1 MFDEQSNALCNM
13 ANTVRCCD
21 DHSSA
26 SSEEGVH
33 GSRVGGQD
41 EKLSEIKMLFLSR
54 RNLPRQQDQT
64 WKLSIYLAISWLDL
78 GQARACYIAAA
89 RWKEMVMSP

>member
-1 MFDEQSNALCNM
+1 M

-64 WKLSIYLAISWLDL
+64 
-78 GQARACYIAAA
+78 
-89 RWKEMVMSP
+89 